1 MGVLNACGHKA
12 RLMFVAVLIGHGA
25 VAAAGMAEVPY
36 AFHPFLGDWIHVQV
50 QLPGLTVEVP
60 CYVGLLPVHKKAAF
74 ELLIG
79 LAVFAFE
86 HLSDCEQSREG
97 GLVRDKALEGL
108 LACRTCV

>member
-1 MGVLNACGHKA
+1 MLGAA
-12 RLMFVAVLIGHGA
+12 FRTGHGA